1 MYGKIKYKGNTKY
14 ADLAPNGQADNTE
27 NYFDAL
33 DWALSNPSV
42 CNIALTGSYGSGKS
56 SIIRSYC
63 RKHPEMKA
71 VNISLANFANVYKS
85 KKNVTEYDDILQN
98 AILQQLF
105 YQVKHHRIPQS
116 RYRKLHK
123 ISPESI
129 VFCVFA
135 VVVLVYFAMLSAG
148 FPVSDWIGIAVSN
161 IQNTLGISAM
171 VSGLLC
177 SAWAIAVC
185 GSLSIG
191 IWMILSRVHVK
202 EVKVGGDAISVST
215 AEEQSVFNKNMD
227 EILYFFEATKYRVVF
242 IEDLDR
248 FNNTNIFIKLRE
260 LNILLNNDEAIR
272 GKVTF
277 VYAIRDDMFIR
288 NERTKFFEFI
298 IPVIPVLNETNSVDK
313 LISRWEKDDKEYL
326 DGTIDRDFLTQVA
339 PYINDMRVLNN
350 TYNEF
355 IVYTKTLKAKKE
367 NEKPLPL
374 KDKQMF
380 ALMIYK
386 NLYPQQFA
394 ELQNGGGLLGRI
406 FSHKKEVVEEYKQTL
421 TDRQSDVADLLK
433 RADSDILFTVRE
445 LKAAML
451 EYMTDGKGPFSY
463 FKTNNVTY
471 YYKGIMKEDFDL
483 EKLRTN
489 GEVNYY
495 PESYYNNT
503 EFNGAVGFVGDN
515 DYPSRAKEILAKSPE
530 TKQSYQNE
538 IEELDREIRALG
550 SMRLREMIEKYEL
563 ERVLPEEALDN
574 KLLVFLLRNGLID
587 EEYSNYINY
596 FYGNSITLS
605 DKNFIMS
612 VRNFE
617 ALPFDYKL
625 ERTKQVVGQLI
636 DYEFDQKEIFNF
648 DLLDYMLSEEKES
661 PKAHIL
667 FKHLA
672 DEKDVTWSF
681 IDEYFN
687 RVKLEYKGQFV
698 QQLCKAWTGIWD
710 YIYDNAVLTKERKD
724 EYLVWILN
732 VLSTEQIG
740 VINSNGNVKKYFEE
754 TPDILKR
761 MLNVSFSK
769 LEEVIE
775 ACEIYFDNLYE
786 DEVDREIFDW
796 IIIEKGRYK
805 NTLDMLQCIFRIY
818 APDKVNGLLTSNYT
832 TILELNYEWLL
843 NHIRENSDDYV
854 RDIILGI
861 ETNTEESLE
870 AVLDLLGRR
879 ISAENAVGLIK
890 KENIILDSLEKCE
903 SHDIKENYEKSEF
916 LAILDEWIEQD
927 KVQPDWKNLHLYWVY
942 NGVSDKYA
950 QWLEK
955 NIDVIIFEKCPID
968 MDTALISETLES
980 NKLSVKCTRKFAMAV
995 NDIEVGIALSKLDE
1009 EHIKELISI
1018 NFFSQSDEL
1027 SKVVKSSHPEIW
1039 PDYLKAYAYDFARNM
1054 KAREWSCDEVEALL
1068 GSDKIDD
1075 NEKIELIA
1083 NSGLTEYS
1091 EQIALLVRNTSVR
1104 IPKEMFNMAWNA
1116 LKEEDKYELFINNIR
1131 QLTNDEIENCFK
1143 QLGPDYRKLTDRT
1156 KRHEERLFDT
1166 EYNRKLLSELSA
1178 SDYITSQ
1185 WEKIELVYDTNT
1197 KTSHENGYLYCRVKR
1212 V

>member
-33 DWALSNPSV
+33 DWALSNPNV

-63 RKHPEMKA
+63 RKHPGMKA
-71 VNISLANFANVYKS
+71 VNISLANFADAYES
-85 KKNVTEYDDILQN
+85 GKNVTEYDDILQN
-98 AILQQLF
+98 AVLQQLF

-123 ISPESI
+123 ISLESI

-135 VVVLVYFAMLSAG
+135 AVVLVYFAMLSAG
-148 FPVSDWIGIAVSN
+148 FPASDWVGTAVSN
-161 IQNTLGISAM
+161 IQNTLGIGAM
-171 VSGLLC
+171 AAVTLC
-177 SAWAIAVC
+177 FAWMIAVC
-185 GSLSIG
+185 GSLGIG

-202 EVKVGGDAISVST
+202 EVKVGGEAISVST
-215 AEEQSVFNKNMD
+215 AEEESVFNRNMD

-260 LNILLNNDEAIR
+260 LNILLNHDEAIR
-272 GKVTF
+272 SKVTF

-298 IPVIPVLNETNSVDK
+298 IPVIPVLNEANSVDK
-313 LISRWEKDDKEYL
+313 LISRWERDDKEYL

-339 PYINDMRVLNN
+339 PYINDMRILNN

-355 IVYTKTLKAKKE
+355 IVYTKTLKAKRE

-386 NLYPQQFA
+386 NLYPKQFA
-394 ELQNGGGLLGRI
+394 ELQNGGGLLGRV
-406 FSHKKEVVEEYKQTL
+406 FSHKKEFAEEYRQTL
-421 TDRQSDVADLLK
+421 TDRQKDVTNLLK
-433 RADSDILFTVRE
+433 HADSDTLFTVRE

-451 EYMTDGKGPFSY
+451 ECMTGGKGPFRYIS
-463 FKTNNVTY
+463 TNGGTLDY
-471 YYKGIMKEDFDL
+471 EDIMQKDFDL
-483 EKLRTN
+483 EKLRANGTVCYYSGSYSNSVAFN
-489 GEVNYY
+489 GE
-495 PESYYNNT
+495 
-503 EFNGAVGFVGDN
+503 ARFVGAK
-515 DYPSRAKEILAKSPE
+515 DYPSRAKEILAKNPE

-538 IEELDREIRALG
+538 IEELDKEIRALG
-550 SMRLREMIEKYEL
+550 SMRLREMIEKYQL
-563 ERVLPEEALDN
+563 EKVLPDEALDN

-625 ERTKQVVGQLI
+625 ERTRQVADQLV
-636 DYEFDQKEIFNF
+636 DYEFEQKEIFNF
-648 DLLDYMLSEEKES
+648 DLLDYMLSEEIDS
-661 PKAHIL
+661 PKARIL
-667 FKHLA
+667 FRQLA
-672 DEKDVTWSF
+672 DEKDATWNF

-687 RVKLEYKGQFV
+687 REKLDDKGKFIE
-698 QQLCKAWTGIWD
+698 QLCKTWTGIWD

-724 EYLVWILN
+724 RYLVWILN
-732 VLSTEQIG
+732 TLPAERIG
-740 VINSNGNVKKYFEE
+740 EINSNGNIKKYFEE

-761 MLNVSFSK
+761 ISNVDCNK

-775 ACEIYFDNLYE
+775 ECDIYFENLYG
-786 DEVDREIFDW
+786 DGADREIFDW

-805 NTLDMLQCIFRIY
+805 NTLKMLQCIFGIY
-818 APDKVNGLLTSNYT
+818 APDKVNRLLASNYT
-832 TILELNYEWLL
+832 TILALNYECLSA
-843 NHIRENSDDYV
+843 HIREKIDDYV
-854 RDIILGI
+854 KDIVLGI

-870 AVLDLLGRR
+870 AVLDLLGRKL
-879 ISAENAVGLIK
+879 SVENAVSLIK
-890 KENIILDSLEKCE
+890 KENIILDSLERYEWDSIEK
-903 SHDIKENYEKSEF
+903 NYEKSEF
-916 LAILDEWIEQD
+916 IAILDEWIVQD
-927 KVQPDWKNLHLYWVY
+927 KVQPGWKNLHWYWVY
-942 NGVSDKYA
+942 NGVNDKYA
-950 QWLEK
+950 QWLEN
-955 NIDVIIFEKCPID
+955 NIDVITFEKCPSD
-968 MDTALISETLES
+968 MDPALISETLES
-980 NKLSVKCTRKFAMAV
+980 NKLSAEATGKFAMAV
-995 NDIEVGIALSKLDE
+995 KDIEVGIAISKLDE
-1009 EHIKELISI
+1009 EHIRELTSI
-1018 NFFSQSDEL
+1018 NFFISSNEL
-1027 SKVVKSSHPEIW
+1027 SKAVKSSHPEIW
-1039 PDYLKAYAYDFARNM
+1039 MDYLKAYAGDFARDM
-1054 KAREWSCDEVEALL
+1054 KTRDWSCDEIEALL
-1068 GSDKIDD
+1068 ESDRVDD
-1075 NEKIELIA
+1075 NKKIKLIA
-1083 NSGLTEYS
+1083 DSGLTEYS
-1091 EQIALLVRNTSVR
+1091 EQIALLVRNTSVH
-1104 IPKEMFNMAWNA
+1104 ISKEMFHMAWNA
-1116 LKEEDKYELFINNIR
+1116 LKEEEKYELLIKNIW
-1131 QLTNDEIENCFK
+1131 QLTNEEIESCFK
-1143 QLGPDYRKLTDRT
+1143 QLGPDYQKLTDRT

-1185 WEKIELVYDTNT
+1185 WEKRKLVYDTKT
-1197 KTSHENGYLYCRVKR
+1197 KTSREIGYLYCRIKR
-1212 V
+1212 A